1 MTLSRKNAN
10 LAQTINVNSNA
21 IGDTILIPS
30 GNIVNLSGI
39 FTATSGD
46 FTSLSVPKIEFP
58 GSGNVSI
65 IIEAL
70 DDNSLNFKS
79 SLNSSILRIYPS
91 GTVSVTNSGSLLVSN
106 NRVLDNLDIVDGGNC

>member
-46 FTSLSVPKIEFP
+46 FTFLSVPKIEFP
-58 GSGNVSI
+58 SSGNVSI